1 MQNFSVSSRLYALV
15 ALAFLV
21 LAGVF
26 YFSLTTTDAQMM
38 SDRRM
43 LLSSIDDNAMAIA
56 KAAYAQETAGKM
68 TREQAQA
75 RAMETIGA
83 LRYGENGYVWI
94 NSLDQKMIMHP
105 TKPELNGKDV
115 SGMKDPTGLPLF
127 AEFTRVAREQKSGFV
142 SYQWPKPG
150 EAEPAEKLSH
160 VTLFEPW
167 GWVIGN
173 GVYVDDLHARRW
185 EIGRQQGLVSIIG
198 MIILQGFAFTVI
210 RSVIAPMKSLMRSMQ
225 RIASEEFDAPISG
238 AKDRSEFGDMSRAL
252 ETLRDSVSARVQ
264 DRLRKIAEQ
273 NDRIEAEKRAREE
286 LMQTEAG
293 ELKQVVDE
301 LGAGLERLADCNMRI
316 TIDHPFAPRFEPLR
330 HYFNNSIATFQRAL
344 EQVLAK
350 TAQVSGNA
358 EEMKDSA
365 GNLAKR
371 TEQQAAALE
380 QTSASLDEVTATVKS
395 SAERTSETRTL
406 VGDARACA
414 QTSQDVVT
422 EAVDA
427 MRRIEDSSNRIS
439 QIITVIDQIAF
450 QTNLLALNAGVE
462 AARAGE
468 AGKGF
473 AVVAQEVREL
483 AQRSA
488 QAAKEI
494 STLIKSSSEQVSSGV
509 RLVDE
514 TGQALTRI
522 AAFVNDIDLKI
533 NAIDTA
539 SREQSIGLQEISA
552 AVNSIDQMTQQNA
565 AMVEETTAISH
576 SLAQD
581 SAALSELV
589 GQFKLNR
596 RTEIREPGS
605 AWERRQAA

>member
-21 LAGVF
+21 LGGVF

-56 KAAYAQETAGKM
+56 TAAHALETSGKL
-68 TREQAQA
+68 TRDQAQA

-83 LRYGENGYVWI
+83 LRYGDNGYVWI
-94 NSLDQKMIMHP
+94 NDLDQTMIMHP

-115 SGMKDPTGLPLF
+115 SGMKDPTGLSLF
-127 AEFTRVAREQKSGFV
+127 SEFTRVARDEKSGFV

-150 EAEPAEKLSH
+150 GSEPAEKLSH

-167 GWVIGN
+167 GWVIGT

-225 RIASEEFDAPISG
+225 RIASEEFDAPIG
-238 AKDRSEFGDMSRAL
+238 GVKDRSEFGDMSRAL
-252 ETLRDSVSARVQ
+252 ETLRDSVSTRVQ

-301 LGAGLERLADCNMRI
+301 LGAGLERLAACDMRV
-316 TIDHPFAPRFEPLR
+316 TIDHPFALRFEPLR

-427 MRRIEDSSNRIS
+427 MRRIEDSSGKIG
-439 QIITVIDQIAF
+439 QIIAVIDQIAF

-462 AARAGE
+462 AARAGD

-488 QAAKEI
+488 HAAKEI

-581 SAALSELV
+581 STGLSELV

-596 RTEIREPGS
+596 QADARELGH
-605 AWERRQAA
+605 AWDQRRAA